1 MIIFIPI
8 ETNIR
13 ETIPKI
19 FLTYKI
25 LHGSKY
31 KVIIGGQ
38 RFLNQ
43 KIEEFKNCIW
53 LDKHTFHER
62 LKNRKIHKSNHVIV
76 LDEEG
81 PISLHDEFTKET
93 LYSKYF
99 FKLINTLILWG
110 KKDFSKL
117 PLVKNK
123 KIKLEVQG
131 HPKFD
136 ILKKN
141 YFQIFEKETKYIKN
155 KYKKFVFIPGSL
167 HVENRSNEF
176 ASITRSW
183 AKKYNVN
190 DRIINKFMNYNLLER
205 DNYLQ
210 FLKFI
215 KKLAKEN
222 PKILFVF
229 RKHPVEDEKKLTEY
243 LGKIPKNLKLEY
255 KFTVT
260 PWLIACEYFLHSGC
274 TTAIEA
280 AILKKKIIFYSTK
293 KISNH
298 EKFKKFKF
306 SNLNFTDESKCIKF
320 FKNISKGKMTYKL
333 TNKNNF
339 IYNNYLNKFFYK
351 KFIKYINNV
360 KFKNESKIYYRKN
373 NKSFL
378 SKLSII
384 FFKILSIIKN
394 QIILKTFLK
403 KYLPEKYIFGKEAAL
418 KKFTSLEKSEIRSIM
433 YKINKLHKKKIKI
446 KYSKISDSV
455 FKVERI

>member
-141 YFQIFEKETKYIKN
+141 YFQIF
-155 KYKKFVFIPGSL
+155 
-167 HVENRSNEF
+167 
-176 ASITRSW
+176 
-183 AKKYNVN
+183 
-190 DRIINKFMNYNLLER
+190 
-205 DNYLQ
+205 
-210 FLKFI
+210 
-215 KKLAKEN
+215 
-222 PKILFVF
+222 
-229 RKHPVEDEKKLTEY
+229 
-243 LGKIPKNLKLEY
+243 
-255 KFTVT
+255 
-260 PWLIACEYFLHSGC
+260 
-274 TTAIEA
+274 
-280 AILKKKIIFYSTK
+280 
-293 KISNH
+293 
-298 EKFKKFKF
+298 
-306 SNLNFTDESKCIKF
+306 
-320 FKNISKGKMTYKL
+320 
-333 TNKNNF
+333 
-339 IYNNYLNKFFYK
+339 
-351 KFIKYINNV
+351 
-360 KFKNESKIYYRKN
+360 
-373 NKSFL
+373 
-378 SKLSII
+378 
-384 FFKILSIIKN
+384 
-394 QIILKTFLK
+394 
-403 KYLPEKYIFGKEAAL
+403 
-418 KKFTSLEKSEIRSIM
+418 
-433 YKINKLHKKKIKI
+433 
-446 KYSKISDSV
+446 
-455 FKVERI
+455 